1 MTALHDAIEYSALG
15 WVKPELDETLRLVR
29 VEVEG
34 FADDPSDTSRM
45 RVSADLLHQV
55 QGTLRMV
62 ELYAPAMVAEEM
74 EQLSVAL
81 QNGQVADR
89 DGACSALM
97 RGVVLLP
104 DYLERLQSGHK
115 EISIVL
121 LPMLNELRAARGEA
135 GLSESVLFNPDLDR
149 PLPASLPRA
158 APLSPAAR
166 AHEVA
171 PYLVRLRDAL
181 QAWPEQG
188 EPGDA
193 EGLRFAI
200 EALLARTSDESQR
213 RMLWVATMVA
223 GALRD
228 RAMPSSAGL
237 RQAFASVDRES
248 RGLFQQGGFDTP
260 RADAA
265 LEPTR
270 QLLYHVAHSESD
282 HPALLKLREVFEL
295 DALKPTESELDHA
308 RGSVAGR
315 NRSLLDTVSAAIK
328 EDLLRVKDELDLYLR
343 TGKSNPAEL
352 QPQAERLQNVS
363 DTLGMLGLGL
373 ARSLVE
379 QQRDAMREIVEG
391 KRKADESALLEV
403 AGALLY
409 VDASLDD
416 QVARLASG
424 DGADTEEDLAGAEA
438 RKVLDVLV
446 REAIANFASARQAFV
461 AFVETAWNHSEL
473 DQVPK
478 LLRDVSGA
486 LSILELPQPA
496 QYLDGVRL
504 YTEIELLGR
513 RRIPNGRQLDTF
525 ADALASVEYY
535 LEALRE
541 QRANR
546 DDILDITRNSLE
558 TLGYWPL
565 PAERPAVPAIADVT
579 PAVERPVAE
588 VVAPP
593 AASAEPVAL
602 PPVVEPVAPP
612 PVAFEPPPVIEPVP
626 PPVVS
631 QPVAP
636 EPAAVPESPKP
647 ATPPFVPLFLP
658 PRETAAQTPVAAPSP
673 VVPPPIAP
681 PPAPQPEIAARAP
694 EPVAAPP
701 MPAAAPVSAGFDA
714 TSDDIDDEIREIFLE
729 EFEEE
734 IGNLAQLLPQWK
746 ADPNNIELLQP
757 VRRVFHT
764 LKGSGRLVGAKTLG
778 EFSWKIENMLNKVR
792 DGLRPAT
799 PPVVAMVDQAFA
811 TLPQLHAAL
820 RGDGTVSADLRAMEA
835 YAERIAGG
843 EDVMPAVAEAVVAPV
858 AVETVQPEPVQ
869 PAPAAEAPAPAPVDD
884 GIPANVDAV
893 LFEILQA
900 EVGGHLVTID
910 GWLSRARSAPT
921 RADEP
926 LVRAI
931 HTMNG
936 AFAMTEVASITDALT
951 PAEGYVRRLLAST
964 GVADA
969 EGVDAI
975 GELTDRVR
983 ATVAGL
989 SVANGRVP
997 RCEALAARFVA
1008 LRDSLPESRPVAM
1021 PEEPAALETPTA
1033 PSVERPVELTELDLS
1048 AYGHFD
1054 APAPVSVTPP
1064 APVAETLTPAFDGLS
1079 LDAEAEAEL
1088 ARLIG
1093 LSVES
1098 PAAAPAPTTV
1108 AETGLPA
1115 DADADDAK
1123 RLLAMM
1129 ESFDS
1134 ERAEAERLEAE
1145 RLEAER
1151 LEAERLEAE
1160 RLEAERLEA
1169 ERLEAER
1176 LEAERLEAE
1185 RLEAERLEAERIAG
1199 LRRTEHE
1206 DFLRQEIE
1214 RLEAERLQAE
1224 RLEAERLEAERLE
1237 AERLEAERL
1246 EAERLEAER
1255 LEAERLEAERLEAER
1270 LEAERLEAER
1280 LEAAHREQE
1289 LLDLIR
1295 IEDERLEAER
1305 QETLRREAE
1314 LLEAERLL
1322 AEGAPSV
1329 PAEHV
1334 ELPAFA
1340 DFVDTPAAPAAQPA
1354 SVVSTLLANA
1364 AVVDPDESLEMDDL
1378 DADLVDIFV
1387 EEGRDLLDHSDQLL
1401 VRLRAHPD
1409 ERDVIGGL
1417 QRDLHTLKGGAR
1429 MAGIMAI
1436 GELGHAMESLLEAV
1450 AEQRQSLDKRD
1461 IPLLESGFDRLH
1473 TMVTRVGDRRAVAMP
1488 EALIAA
1494 FDARA
1499 LGQPLEPVATPT
1511 VQTPVMAPV
1520 QEAAPIQEAAPVA
1533 EAQPVE
1539 ETLPV
1544 EVPVVSESSATTLP
1558 AGFEDFEIEE
1568 ISLEAVAEAPP
1579 VAAPEAEQVEI
1590 EAPAE
1595 IEAPV
1600 AIEAPAAEPLSFE
1613 DELAAALAA
1622 EVVDLGAIDLEPPV
1636 VESEAVESP
1645 VLESPVAEPPSVEV
1659 HALEAFAIEGMID
1672 AISFDA
1678 PAIEAPAQVEVE
1690 HAVTEP
1696 DFADFVFPTQ
1706 DTAPQPAEVPS
1717 AEPAE
1722 PHAFEDEAFAP
1733 EAQYAGSQPARVDA
1747 IETEAVQW
1755 DAVELEAVEL
1765 ETVESETV
1773 EAEQADVVPVE
1784 AESAEAESAEQAM
1797 PAAPVFAPL
1806 PGLRPLSAPM
1816 EFGGDNEDESGL
1828 RGGQEQVRVRAEL
1841 LDRLVN
1847 YAGEV
1852 AIYRSRLEQQ
1862 LGAFRSATSEME
1874 QTTARLRDQL
1884 RRLEIETEAQII
1896 ARYQREGETT
1906 ESTFDPLELDRF
1918 SNLQQLSRALAE
1930 TATDLGSLHTTL
1942 DDLTQQY
1949 DTLLLQQSRVSSE
1962 LQEGLMRTR
1971 MVPFETVVPRLRRVL
1986 RQAGT
1991 DTGKQV
1997 QLKLEGAQGE
2007 LDRNVLERMTA
2018 PLEHMLRNAV
2028 AHGLEAPD
2036 VRGRAG
2042 KSEEGTVTIAIRK
2055 EGSEVVLQISDD
2067 GRGLDRKA
2075 IRERGEARGLVR
2087 KDVPLSNAQLDAL
2100 IFEPG
2105 FSTAEE
2111 VTRLAGRGVGMDVV
2125 ASEVRQLGGTIDI
2138 HSELGKGTVFTLRL
2152 PQTLAVTQAAFV
2164 RIGEITFAVPIASV
2178 RGVGRIPREELA
2190 KGVDT
2195 YRYGNEEYAL
2205 HDLGKL
2211 LGHAPAKAEGQL
2223 QMPLL
2228 LTRSGDLH
2236 VAVTVDQIVGNR
2248 EIVVKPIGPQV
2259 ASIPGIFGAT
2269 IMGDGSV
2276 VVILDV
2282 APLVRRQTAQS
2293 EEIPEDFIPAEQ
2305 RAVPLVMV
2313 VDDSITM
2320 RKVTG
2325 RVLERNNFEV
2335 ITAKDG
2341 IDALERMVD
2350 RVPDLMLLDIEM
2362 PRMDGYELATA
2373 MKADGRLAKV
2383 PIIMITSRTG
2393 DKHRQRAMDIGVN
2406 RYLGKP
2412 YQENELM
2419 RNVFALLEET
2429 AGSGARG

>member
-1 MTALHDAIEYSALG
+1 MTALHEAIEYSALG
-15 WVKPELDETLRLVR
+15 WIKPELDETLRLVG

-34 FADDPSDTSRM
+34 FAEDPSDTSRM
-45 RVSADLLHQV
+45 RVCAELLHQV

-74 EQLSVAL
+74 EQLAIAM
-81 QNGQVADR
+81 QHGQVGDHEN
-89 DGACSALM
+89 ACSALL

-121 LPMLNELRAARGEA
+121 LPMLNDLRAARGEV

-149 PLPASLPRA
+149 PLPASVPRA
-158 APLSPAAR
+158 TALSPAAR

-171 PYLVRLRDAL
+171 PYLARLRDAL

-188 EPGDA
+188 APEDPEA
-193 EGLRFAI
+193 LRFAL
-200 EALLARTSDESQR
+200 EALLARTPEDAPR
-213 RMLWVATMVA
+213 RMLWVAATVA
-223 GALRD
+223 AALRD
-228 RAMPSSAGL
+228 RAIAPATGL

-248 RGLFQQGGFDTP
+248 RGLFQPAGFANP

-270 QLLYHVAHSESD
+270 QLLYHVAHAESD

-343 TGKSNPAEL
+343 TGRNNPAEL
-352 QPQAERLQNVS
+352 QPQAERLQSVS

-373 ARSLVE
+373 ARSLVQ
-379 QQRDAMREIVEG
+379 QQRDAMQEIVEG
-391 KRKADESALLEV
+391 RRKADETALLEV

-424 DGADTEEDLAGAEA
+424 DGAANEEDLAGAEA

-446 REAIANFASARQAFV
+446 REAITNFASARQAFEG
-461 AFVETAWNHSEL
+461 FVETQWNHVEL
-473 DQVPK
+473 EPVPK

-486 LSILELPQPA
+486 LSILELPTAA
-496 QYLDGVRL
+496 QYLDGVRM
-504 YTEIELLGR
+504 YIEVELLER
-513 RRIPNGRQLDTF
+513 RRIPNSRHIDTF
-525 ADALASVEYY
+525 ADAMTSVEYY

-558 TLGYWPL
+558 ALGYWPL
-565 PAERPAVPAIADVT
+565 PAARAPATVAAAPEVAPAVETVEPETIDLASIEAALAAEEAAAQARAET
-579 PAVERPVAE
+579 PAVEGSAAEMPAIEAPAVA
-588 VVAPP
+588 A
-593 AASAEPVAL
+593 
-602 PPVVEPVAPP
+602 
-612 PVAFEPPPVIEPVP
+612 VP
-626 PPVVS
+626 PPV
-631 QPVAP
+631 P
-636 EPAAVPESPKP
+636 EPAPPQKP
-647 ATPPFVPLFLP
+647 AAPPFVPLFLP
-658 PRETAAQTPVAAPSP
+658 PRESVAPPAAPVAAQTPAS
-673 VVPPPIAP
+673 
-681 PPAPQPEIAARAP
+681 
-694 EPVAAPP
+694 EPAAPP
-701 MPAAAPVSAGFDA
+701 VPAPAPAPAEAAAAAPVAPIHAGFDA
-714 TSDDIDDEIREIFLE
+714 ASDDIDDEIREIFLE

-734 IGNLAQLLPQWK
+734 IGNLAQLLPAWK
-746 ADPNNIELLQP
+746 SDPNNIELLQP

-799 PPVVAMVDQAFA
+799 PPVVAMVDHAYA
-811 TLPQLHAAL
+811 TLPKLHAAL
-820 RGDGTVSADLRAMEA
+820 SGDGMLAVDLRAMEA
-835 YAERIAGG
+835 FADRIAGG
-843 EDVMPAVAEAVVAPV
+843 EEAMPVFAAVVAATAAAPV
-858 AVETVQPEPVQ
+858 EVTPV
-869 PAPAAEAPAPAPVDD
+869 PADVAAPAPAPAAVED
-884 GIPANVDAV
+884 GIAVSVDPV

-900 EVGGHLVTID
+900 EVSGHLRTID
-910 GWLSRARSAPT
+910 LWLERARSAPT
-921 RADEP
+921 PADDP

-936 AFAMTEVASITDALT
+936 AFAMSEVPAITDALT
-951 PAEGYVRRLLAST
+951 PAEAYVRRLLGTA
-964 GVADA
+964 GAAGDEA
-969 EGVDAI
+969 VDAI
-975 GELTDRVR
+975 AQLADRVR
-983 ATVAGL
+983 ATISAL
-989 SVANGRVP
+989 SMSGGRVP
-997 RCEALAARFVA
+997 RCDALAARFAA
-1008 LRDSLPESRPVAM
+1008 LRDGLPEPSQAPLVEDIHAPVDGAQGD
-1021 PEEPAALETPTA
+1021 ALEQQTI
-1033 PSVERPVELTELDLS
+1033 ERPLELTDLDLS

-1054 APAPVSVTPP
+1054 APV
-1064 APVAETLTPAFDGLS
+1064 PVAEPAQPAQADRAEGLD
-1079 LDAEAEAEL
+1079 LVELGAEAEAEL
-1088 ARLIG
+1088 ARLLGQIPG
-1093 LSVES
+1093 
-1098 PAAAPAPTTV
+1098 AAAPAV
-1108 AETGLPA
+1108 AAPA
-1115 DADADDAK
+1115 SEPAAAEVDDPE
-1123 RLLAMM
+1123 RLLALM
-1129 ESFDS
+1129 ESFET

-1145 RLEAER
+1145 RLEAQR
-1151 LEAERLEAE
+1151 LEALRQREQEDFIRMEEERLADE
-1160 RLEAERLEA
+1160 RAK
-1169 ERLEAER
+1169 
-1176 LEAERLEAE
+1176 
-1185 RLEAERLEAERIAG
+1185 
-1199 LRRTEHE
+1199 
-1206 DFLRQEIE
+1206 
-1214 RLEAERLQAE
+1214 AE

-1280 LEAAHREQE
+1280 LEAERLEAERLEAERLEAERLEAERLEAERLEAERLEVALRERE
-1289 LLDLIR
+1289 LADLIR

-1305 QETLRREAE
+1305 LALQPLDSGQPEAAGIAFEAIELEAFDTATFEAEADAQFEAE
-1314 LLEAERLL
+1314 LLEAERRI
-1322 AEGAPSV
+1322 AEAASIAEAAEIAPV
-1329 PAEHV
+1329 QQTV
-1334 ELPAFA
+1334 
-1340 DFVDTPAAPAAQPA
+1340 APAAA
-1354 SVVSTLLANA
+1354 EDAAVGIAGLLAA
-1364 AVVDPDESLEMDDL
+1364 TAVADPDESLDMADL

-1401 VRLRAHPD
+1401 ARLRAAPD
-1409 ERDVIGGL
+1409 EREVIVGL

-1429 MAGIMAI
+1429 MAGVMAI
-1436 GELGHAMESLLEAV
+1436 GELGHSMESLLEAV
-1450 AEQRQSLDKRD
+1450 AEQRMQLDRQD
-1461 IPLLESGFDRLH
+1461 LPLLEAGFDRLH

-1494 FDARA
+1494 FDTRA
-1499 LGQPLEPVATPT
+1499 LGQPLVVSTAPPAASREVAFEDAAFEMPAFELPAFDASPAGIAPAAATSADTLADTPAFEATPEAT
-1511 VQTPVMAPV
+1511 FETMPGASAETAQTGAP
-1520 QEAAPIQEAAPVA
+1520 AFA
-1533 EAQPVE
+1533 
-1539 ETLPV
+1539 
-1544 EVPVVSESSATTLP
+1544 
-1558 AGFEDFEIEE
+1558 DFEIEE
-1568 ISLEAVAEAPP
+1568 ISLETVPEAAQPPSAQILPFAPIERAPVPADQDAFADVAFSDAASSDAAFADGVSVEEVSLEGAFIDAAPAEAP
-1579 VAAPEAEQVEI
+1579 
-1590 EAPAE
+1590 
-1595 IEAPV
+1595 
-1600 AIEAPAAEPLSFE
+1600 
-1613 DELAAALAA
+1613 
-1622 EVVDLGAIDLEPPV
+1622 
-1636 VESEAVESP
+1636 
-1645 VLESPVAEPPSVEV
+1645 
-1659 HALEAFAIEGMID
+1659 
-1672 AISFDA
+1672 
-1678 PAIEAPAQVEVE
+1678 
-1690 HAVTEP
+1690 
-1696 DFADFVFPTQ
+1696 
-1706 DTAPQPAEVPS
+1706 
-1717 AEPAE
+1717 
-1722 PHAFEDEAFAP
+1722 
-1733 EAQYAGSQPARVDA
+1733 
-1747 IETEAVQW
+1747 
-1755 DAVELEAVEL
+1755 
-1765 ETVESETV
+1765 
-1773 EAEQADVVPVE
+1773 
-1784 AESAEAESAEQAM
+1784 
-1797 PAAPVFAPL
+1797 APVFTPL
-1806 PGLRPLSAPM
+1806 PGLKPLSAPL
-1816 EFGGDNEDESGL
+1816 EFGGAAEDEAGL

-1862 LGAFRSATSEME
+1862 LGAFRTATAEME
-1874 QTTARLRDQL
+1874 QTNTRLRDQL

-1896 ARYQREGETT
+1896 ARYQREGE
-1906 ESTFDPLELDRF
+1906 STDGAFDPLELDRF
-1918 SNLQQLSRALAE
+1918 STVQQLSRALAE
-1930 TATDLGSLHTTL
+1930 TAADLSSLHTTL

-1971 MVPFETVVPRLRRVL
+1971 MVPFDTVVPRLRRVL
-1986 RQAGT
+1986 RQAAS

-1997 QLKLEGAQGE
+1997 QLKLDGAQGE

-2028 AHGLEAPD
+2028 AHGLESPSQRA
-2036 VRGRAG
+2036 GAG

-2055 EGSEVVLQISDD
+2055 EGSEVVLQVGDD
-2067 GRGLDRKA
+2067 GRGLDRRA

-2087 KDVPLSNAQLDAL
+2087 KDAPLSNAQLDAL

-2164 RIGEITFAVPIASV
+2164 RIGETTFAVPIASV

-2190 KGVDT
+2190 RGATT
-2195 YRYGNEEYAL
+2195 YRYGNEEYVL

-2211 LGHAPAKAEGQL
+2211 IGHAPAKAEGQM

-2236 VAVTVDQIVGNR
+2236 VAVTLDQIVGNR

-2276 VVILDV
+2276 VVILDI
-2282 APLVRRQTAQS
+2282 APLVRRIVAQP
-2293 EEIPEDFIPAEQ
+2293 EEQLEGPVAEQ

-2335 ITAKDG
+2335 VTAKDG
-2341 IDALERMVD
+2341 VDALERMVD

-2362 PRMDGYELATA
+2362 PRMDGYELATT
-2373 MKADGRLAKV
+2373 MKADARLAKV

-2393 DKHRQRAMDIGVN
+2393 DKHRQRAMDIGVD

-2419 RNVFALLEET
+2419 RNVFALLESVRSN
-2429 AGSGARG
+2429 G